1 MRHSYI
7 HRPRRIRAPRATP
20 RSLSRFLP
28 VVLAG
33 PIVVVLWVTIGLP
46 MLSQLTSAAA
56 GNSVAHKVVFEAQP
70 TAPGG
75 SGASQGA
82 PATAAAA
89 VVSKEVLASY
99 HAE

>member
-7 HRPRRIRAPRATP
+7 QRPRRIRAPRATA
-20 RSLSRFLP
+20 RSRSRFLP

-46 MLSQLTSAAA
+46 MLSQLTNAAS
-56 GNSVAHKVVFEAQP
+56 GNRLARKVVFEAQAG
-70 TAPGG
+70 APGG
-75 SGASQGA
+75 AGGGGTA

-89 VVSKEVLASY
+89 VVSNDVLTAY
-99 HAE
+99 HA